1 MHQPTLNAQVLL
13 GATDCPPI
21 SVSSARPTPFLFAR
35 AGHVRPD
42 GFPPVPSLLQLA
54 TRLLSGQQ
62 RHRCVIDEGPNLM
75 RLGPSS
81 RGSARGPLAHLGNRL
96 GKGLGPDQDFS
107 WSGPELVAGAGFEP
121 TTSGLC
127 ASVTPISAA
136 PSWQNSNRKSDHRES
151 QSATHAHRRLRNR
164 PTNNP
169 AATLRH
175 ECHSPRTLPE
185 ARTGQ
190 SSSGFQVHTRPGR

>member
-1 MHQPTLNAQVLL
+1 MRICLRNPVENLEESVVETSKATRMHQPTLNAQVLL

-127 ASVTPISAA
+127 ARVTPISEA
-136 PSWQNSNRKSDHRES
+136 PTLLRKHQTVSAQITFNEIK
-151 QSATHAHRRLRNR
+151 SAT
-164 PTNNP
+164 
-169 AATLRH
+169 
-175 ECHSPRTLPE
+175 
-185 ARTGQ
+185 
-190 SSSGFQVHTRPGR
+190 